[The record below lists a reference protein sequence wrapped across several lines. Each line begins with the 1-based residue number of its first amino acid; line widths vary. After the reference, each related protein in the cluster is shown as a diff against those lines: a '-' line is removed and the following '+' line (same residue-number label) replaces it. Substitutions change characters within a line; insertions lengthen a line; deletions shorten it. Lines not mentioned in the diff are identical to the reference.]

1 LQSGGS
7 RRNQTLK
14 EIVVIPVFDLKD
26 QYNAI
31 KDEVN
36 EAVARVLESG
46 WFILGK
52 EVEAFEEEFAAYC
65 GLSHG
70 IGVGSGTEAL
80 HLALLACGVGPGDE
94 VITVP
99 HTAVATVAAIELT
112 GARPVFVD
120 IDPASYTIV
129 PDQLESRI
137 TAQTRAIVPVHLYGQ
152 AADLDPILEIAQR
165 YGLRVIEDCAQAHGA
180 EYKGRR
186 VGSLGRVACFSF
198 YPTKN
203 LGAYG
208 DGGMVVTN
216 DGALAQKA
224 RLLRQYGW
232 EKRYVSSVRGLNS
245 RLDELQAAILRVK
258 LKHLDEWNEAR
269 RARAGLYDELLAG
282 SGVAIPTEMN
292 YGRHVYHLYVV
303 CCPHRAYRDGLKSYL
318 AERGVGTAIHYPVP
332 IHLQDAYHDLGYRR
346 GDFPVTEACADE
358 ILSLPMYPELG
369 EDEVREISELVKAYN
384 SEQGEYNEQEN

>member
-1 LQSGGS
+1 
-7 RRNQTLK
+7 
-14 EIVVIPVFDLKD
+14 VIPVFDLRD
-26 QYNAI
+26 QYKAI
-31 KDEVN
+31 KDEIN

-46 WFILGK
+46 WFILGQ
-52 EVEAFEEEFAAYC
+52 EVEAFEEDFAAYC

-70 IGVGSGTEAL
+70 VGVGSGTEAL

-120 IDPASYTIV
+120 IDPANYTIN
-129 PDQLESRI
+129 PAQLESRI
-137 TAQTRAIVPVHLYGQ
+137 TARTRAVVPVHLYGQ

-165 YGLRVIEDCAQAHGA
+165 HGLTVVEDCAQAHGA
-180 EYKGRR
+180 EYKGQR
-186 VGSLGRVACFSF
+186 VGAFGGVACFSF

-208 DGGMVVTN
+208 DGGMVVTD
-216 DGALAQKA
+216 DGALAQKV

-258 LKHLDEWNEAR
+258 LGHLDEWNQAR
-269 RARAGLYDELLAG
+269 RARARLYNELLAG
-282 SGVAIPTEMN
+282 SGVATPTEMD

-303 CCPHRAYRDGLKSYL
+303 RCPHRDELKSYL
-318 AERGVGTAIHYPVP
+318 AEHGVGTGIHYPVP
-332 IHLQDAYHDLGYRR
+332 IHLQEAYHDLGYRR

-358 ILSLPMYPELG
+358 ILSLPMYPELR
-369 EDEVREISELVKAYN
+369 EDEVGEIVKLVKEYD
-384 SEQGEYNEQEN
+384 EQQALSGQQSAISYQR

>member
-1 LQSGGS
+1 
-7 RRNQTLK
+7 
-14 EIVVIPVFDLKD
+14 VIPVFELKG

-46 WFILGK
+46 WFILGQ
-52 EVEAFEEEFAAYC
+52 EVEAFEEEFSAYC

-80 HLALLACGVGPGDE
+80 HLALMACGVGPGDE

-120 IDPASYTIV
+120 IDPHSYIIA
-129 PDQLESRI
+129 PDQLESRL
-137 TAQTRAIVPVHLYGQ
+137 TAQTRAVVPVHLYGQ

-165 YGLRVIEDCAQAHGA
+165 RGLTVVEDCAQAHGA

-186 VGSLGRVACFSF
+186 VGSFGRVACFSF

-208 DGGMVVTN
+208 DGGMVVTD
-216 DGALAQKA
+216 DGALAQKV

-232 EKRYVSSVRGLNS
+232 EKRYVSSLRGLNS
-245 RLDELQAAILRVK
+245 RLDEIQAAILRVK
-258 LKHLDEWNEAR
+258 LRHLDKWSEAR
-269 RARAGLYDELLAG
+269 RARARLYGELLAG
-282 SGVAIPTEMN
+282 SGVVTPIEMD
-292 YGRHVYHLYVV
+292 YGRHVYHLYVIR
-303 CCPHRAYRDGLKSYL
+303 CPHRDALKDYL
-318 AERGVGTAIHYPVP
+318 AEHGVSTAIHYPVP
-332 IHLQDAYHDLGYRR
+332 IHLQEAYSVLGYRR
-346 GDFPVTEACADE
+346 GDFPVAEACASE
-358 ILSLPMYPELG
+358 ILSLPMYPELRA
-369 EDEVREISELVKAYN
+369 DEVREVSDLVRGYK
-384 SEQGEYNEQEN
+384 EQ

>member
-1 LQSGGS
+1 
-7 RRNQTLK
+7 
-14 EIVVIPVFDLKD
+14 VIPVFELKG

-46 WFILGK
+46 WFILGQ
-52 EVEAFEEEFAAYC
+52 EVEAFEEEFSAYC

-99 HTAVATVAAIELT
+99 HTAVATVAAIGLT

-120 IDPASYTIV
+120 IDPASYTIA
-129 PDQLESRI
+129 PDQLESRL
-137 TAQTRAIVPVHLYGQ
+137 TAQTRAVVPVHLYGQ

-165 YGLRVIEDCAQAHGA
+165 RGLTVVEDCAQAHGV

-186 VGSLGRVACFSF
+186 VGSFGRVACFSF

-216 DGALAQKA
+216 DGALAQRV

-232 EKRYVSSVRGLNS
+232 EKRYVSSLRGLNS

-258 LKHLDEWNEAR
+258 LRHLDKWNEAR
-269 RARAGLYDELLAG
+269 RARARLYDELLTG
-282 SGVAIPTEMN
+282 SGVVTPTEMD
-292 YGRHVYHLYVV
+292 YGRHVYHLYVIR
-303 CCPHRAYRDGLKSYL
+303 CPHRDALKDYL
-318 AERGVGTAIHYPVP
+318 AEYGVGTAIHYPVP
-332 IHLQDAYHDLGYRR
+332 IHLQDAYRVLGYRR
-346 GDFPVTEACADE
+346 GDFSVTEACADE
-358 ILSLPMYPELG
+358 ILSLPMYPELR
-369 EDEVREISELVKAYN
+369 EDEVREVSDLVRGYE
-384 SEQGEYNEQEN
+384 EQ

>member
-1 LQSGGS
+1 LE
-7 RRNQTLK
+7 
-14 EIVVIPVFDLKD
+14 EIVVNPVFDLKD
-26 QYNAI
+26 QYNAM
-31 KDEVN
+31 KDEIN

-70 IGVGSGTEAL
+70 VGVGSGTEAL

-112 GARPVFVD
+112 GARPVFID

-137 TAQTRAIVPVHLYGQ
+137 TAQTRAVVPVHLYGQ

-165 YGLRVIEDCAQAHGA
+165 HGLTVVEDCAQAHGA
-180 EYKGRR
+180 EYQGRR

-208 DGGMVVTN
+208 DGGMVVTD
-216 DGALAQKA
+216 DGSLAQKV

-232 EKRYVSSVRGLNS
+232 EKRYVSSLKGLNS
-245 RLDELQAAILRVK
+245 RLDEIQAAILRVK
-258 LKHLDEWNEAR
+258 LGKLDEWNKAR
-269 RARAGLYDELLAG
+269 RARARLYNELLAG
-282 SGVAIPTEMN
+282 SGVAIPAEMD

-303 CCPHRAYRDGLKSYL
+303 RCPHRAYRDELKSYL

-332 IHLQDAYHDLGYRR
+332 IHLQEAYRDLGYQR

-358 ILSLPMYPELG
+358 ILSLPMYPELR
-369 EDEVREISELVKAYN
+369 EDVVREIVKLFKEYE
-384 SEQGEYNEQEN
+384 EQQALSGQQSAR

>member
-1 LQSGGS
+1 M
-7 RRNQTLK
+7 
-14 EIVVIPVFDLKD
+14 IPVFDLKG

-31 KDEVN
+31 KEEVN

-46 WFILGK
+46 WFILGQ
-52 EVEAFEEEFAAYC
+52 EVEAFEEEFATYC

-112 GARPVFVD
+112 GARPAFVD
-120 IDPASYTIV
+120 IDPASYTMV

-137 TAQTRAIVPVHLYGQ
+137 TARTRAVVPVHLYGQ

-165 YGLRVIEDCAQAHGA
+165 HGLMVVEDCAQAHGA

-186 VGSLGRVACFSF
+186 VGAFGRVACFSF

-208 DGGMVVTN
+208 DGGMVVTD
-216 DGALAQKA
+216 DGALAWKVK
-224 RLLRQYGW
+224 LLRQYGW
-232 EKRYVSSVRGLNS
+232 EKRYVSSLRGLNS
-245 RLDELQAAILRVK
+245 RLDEIQAAILRVK
-258 LKHLDEWNEAR
+258 LRHLDGWNEAR
-269 RARAGLYDELLAG
+269 RERARLYDELLAG
-282 SGVAIPTEMN
+282 SRVATPTEMN

-303 CCPHRAYRDGLKSYL
+303 RCPHCAHRDELKSYL

-332 IHLQDAYHDLGYRR
+332 IHLQEAYRDLGYRR

-358 ILSLPMYPELG
+358 ILSLPMYPELR
-369 EDEVREISELVKAYN
+369 EDEVREIGGLVIGAPN
-384 SEQGEYNEQEN
+384 WPAS

>member
-1 LQSGGS
+1 
-7 RRNQTLK
+7 
-14 EIVVIPVFDLKD
+14 VIPLFDLKD

-31 KDEVN
+31 KVEIN
-36 EAVARVLESG
+36 EAVARILESG
-46 WFILGK
+46 WFILGQ

-65 GLSHG
+65 SLSHG

-137 TAQTRAIVPVHLYGQ
+137 TAQTRAVVPVHLYGQ

-165 YGLRVIEDCAQAHGA
+165 HGLTVVEDCAQAHGA

-186 VGSLGRVACFSF
+186 VGSFGRVACFSF

-208 DGGMVVTN
+208 DGGMVVT
-216 DGALAQKA
+216 DDEALAQKV

-232 EKRYVSSVRGLNS
+232 EKRYVSSLRGLNS
-245 RLDELQAAILRVK
+245 RLDEIQAAILRVK
-258 LKHLDEWNEAR
+258 LRHLDEWNEAR
-269 RARAGLYDELLAG
+269 RARARLYGELLAD
-282 SGVAIPTEMN
+282 SGVTTPTEMD

-303 CCPHRAYRDGLKSYL
+303 RCLHRARRDELKSYL
-318 AERGVGTAIHYPVP
+318 AEHGVGTAIHYPVP
-332 IHLQDAYHDLGYRR
+332 IHLQEAYLDLGYRR

-358 ILSLPMYPELG
+358 ILSLPMYPELQ
-369 EDEVREISELVKAYN
+369 ENEVRGVSELVKGY
-384 SEQGEYNEQEN
+384 EQ

>member
-1 LQSGGS
+1 
-7 RRNQTLK
+7 
-14 EIVVIPVFDLKD
+14 VIPIFDLKD

-31 KDEVN
+31 KDEIH

-46 WFILGK
+46 WFILGQ
-52 EVEAFEEEFAAYC
+52 EVEAFEGEFAAYC

-112 GARPVFVD
+112 GARPVLVD
-120 IDPASYTIV
+120 IDPASYTIA

-137 TAQTRAIVPVHLYGQ
+137 TARTRAIVPVHLYGQ

-165 YGLRVIEDCAQAHGA
+165 HGLTVVEDCAQAHGT
-180 EYKGRR
+180 EYRGRR
-186 VGSLGRVACFSF
+186 VGVFGRVACFSF

-208 DGGMVVTN
+208 DGGMVVTD
-216 DGALAQKA
+216 DGTLAHKV

-232 EKRYVSSVRGLNS
+232 EKRYVSSLKGLNS
-245 RLDELQAAILRVK
+245 RLDELQAAVLRAK
-258 LKHLDEWNEAR
+258 LGHLDQWNEAR
-269 RARAGLYDELLAG
+269 RARAKLYGQLLAG
-282 SGVAIPTEMN
+282 SGVATPTEMD

-303 CCPHRAYRDGLKSYL
+303 RCPHRAHRDELKSYL
-318 AERGVGTAIHYPVP
+318 AEHGVGTAIHYPIP
-332 IHLQDAYHDLGYRR
+332 IHLQEAYQDLGYRR

-358 ILSLPMYPELG
+358 ILSLPMYPELR
-369 EDEVREISELVKAYN
+369 EDEVREICGLVKDYN

>member
-1 LQSGGS
+1 
-7 RRNQTLK
+7 
-14 EIVVIPVFDLKD
+14 VIPLFDLKD

-31 KDEVN
+31 KVEIN
-36 EAVARVLESG
+36 EAVARILESG
-46 WFILGK
+46 WFILGQ

-137 TAQTRAIVPVHLYGQ
+137 TAQTRAVVPVHLYGQ

-165 YGLRVIEDCAQAHGA
+165 HGLTVVEDCAQAHGA

-186 VGSLGRVACFSF
+186 VGSFGRVACFSF

-208 DGGMVVTN
+208 DGGMVVT
-216 DGALAQKA
+216 DDEALAQKV

-232 EKRYVSSVRGLNS
+232 EKRYVSSLRGLNS
-245 RLDELQAAILRVK
+245 RLDEIQAAILRVK
-258 LKHLDEWNEAR
+258 LRHLDEWNEAR
-269 RARAGLYDELLAG
+269 RARARLYGELLAD
-282 SGVAIPTEMN
+282 SGVTTPTEMD

-303 CCPHRAYRDGLKSYL
+303 RCLHRARRDELKSYL
-318 AERGVGTAIHYPVP
+318 AEHGVGTAIHYPVP
-332 IHLQDAYHDLGYRR
+332 IHLQEAYLDLGYRR

-358 ILSLPMYPELG
+358 ILSLPMYPELQ
-369 EDEVREISELVKAYN
+369 ENEVRGVSELVKGY
-384 SEQGEYNEQEN
+384 EQ

>member
-1 LQSGGS
+1 M
-7 RRNQTLK
+7 
-14 EIVVIPVFDLKD
+14 IPVFELKG

-46 WFILGK
+46 WFILGQ
-52 EVEAFEEEFAAYC
+52 EVEAFEEEFSAYC

-80 HLALLACGVGPGDE
+80 HLALMACGVGPGDE

-120 IDPASYTIV
+120 IDPHSYIIA
-129 PDQLESRI
+129 PDQLESRL
-137 TAQTRAIVPVHLYGQ
+137 TAQTRAVVPVHLYGQ

-165 YGLRVIEDCAQAHGA
+165 RGLTVVEDCAQAHGA

-186 VGSLGRVACFSF
+186 VGSFGRVACFSF

-208 DGGMVVTN
+208 DGGMIVTD
-216 DGALAQKA
+216 DGALAQKV

-232 EKRYVSSVRGLNS
+232 EKRYVSSLRGLNS
-245 RLDELQAAILRVK
+245 RLDEIQAAILRVK
-258 LKHLDEWNEAR
+258 LRHLDKWNEAR
-269 RARAGLYDELLAG
+269 RARARLYGELLAG
-282 SGVAIPTEMN
+282 SGVVTPIEMD
-292 YGRHVYHLYVV
+292 YGRHVYHLYVIR
-303 CCPHRAYRDGLKSYL
+303 CPHRDALKDYL
-318 AERGVGTAIHYPVP
+318 AEHGVGTAIHYPVP
-332 IHLQDAYHDLGYRR
+332 IHLQDAYRVLGYWR
-346 GDFPVTEACADE
+346 GDFSVTEACADE
-358 ILSLPMYPELG
+358 ILSLPMYPELR
-369 EDEVREISELVKAYN
+369 EDEVREVSDLVRGYK
-384 SEQGEYNEQEN
+384 EQ

>member
-1 LQSGGS
+1 M
-7 RRNQTLK
+7 
-14 EIVVIPVFDLKD
+14 IPVFDLKG
-26 QYNAI
+26 QYNAM
-31 KDEVN
+31 KDEIN

-46 WFILGK
+46 WFILGQ

-80 HLALLACGVGPGDE
+80 HLALLACGAGPGDE
-94 VITVP
+94 VMTVP

-120 IDPASYTIV
+120 IDPASYTIA
-129 PDQLESRI
+129 PDHLESRI
-137 TAQTRAIVPVHLYGQ
+137 TARTRAVVPVHLYGQ

-165 YGLRVIEDCAQAHGA
+165 HGLAVVEDCAQAHGT

-186 VGSLGRVACFSF
+186 VGSFGHVACFSF

-208 DGGMVVTN
+208 DGGMVVTD
-216 DGALAQKA
+216 DGALAQKV

-232 EKRYVSSVRGLNS
+232 EKRYVSSLRGLNS

-258 LKHLDEWNEAR
+258 LRHLDEWNKAR
-269 RARAGLYDELLAG
+269 RARARLYDQLLAG
-282 SGVAIPTEMN
+282 SGVATPAEMD
-292 YGRHVYHLYVV
+292 YGRHIYHLYVIR
-303 CCPHRAYRDGLKSYL
+303 CPHRAHRDDLESYL
-318 AERGVGTAIHYPVP
+318 AAHGVGTGIHYPVP
-332 IHLQDAYHDLGYRR
+332 IHLQEAYCDLGYRR

-358 ILSLPMYPELG
+358 ILSLPMYPELR
-369 EDEVREISELVKAYN
+369 EDEVKEISGLVKDYGDN
-384 SEQGEYNEQEN
+384 Y

>member
-1 LQSGGS
+1 M
-7 RRNQTLK
+7 
-14 EIVVIPVFDLKD
+14 IPVFDLKD
-26 QYNAI
+26 QYNAMKGEI
-31 KDEVN
+31 N

-46 WFILGK
+46 WFILGQ
-52 EVEAFEEEFAAYC
+52 EVEAFEEEFATYC

-80 HLALLACGVGPGDE
+80 HLALLACEVGSGDE

-120 IDPASYTIV
+120 IDPASYTIAT
-129 PDQLESRI
+129 DQVEARI
-137 TAQTRAIVPVHLYGQ
+137 TARTRAIVPVHLYGQ

-165 YGLRVIEDCAQAHGA
+165 HGLTVVEDCAQAHGA

-186 VGSLGRVACFSF
+186 VGSFGRVACFSF

-208 DGGMVVTN
+208 DGGMVVT
-216 DGALAQKA
+216 DDDALAQKV

-232 EKRYVSSVRGLNS
+232 KKRYTSSLRGINS
-245 RLDELQAAILRVK
+245 RLDELQAAILRAK
-258 LKHLDEWNEAR
+258 LRHLDEWNEAR
-269 RARAGLYDELLAG
+269 RARARLYDGLLAG
-282 SGVAIPTEMN
+282 SSVTTPTEMD
-292 YGRHVYHLYVV
+292 YARHVYHLYVV
-303 CCPHRAYRDGLKSYL
+303 RCPHRAHRDGLKSYL
-318 AERGVGTAIHYPVP
+318 AEHGVGTAIHYPVP
-332 IHLQDAYHDLGYRR
+332 IHLQEAYHDLGYRR

-358 ILSLPMYPELG
+358 ILSLPMYPELQ
-369 EDEVREISELVKAYN
+369 ENEVREVSELVKGY
-384 SEQGEYNEQEN
+384 EQ

>member
-1 LQSGGS
+1 M
-7 RRNQTLK
+7 
-14 EIVVIPVFDLKD
+14 
-26 QYNAI
+26 
-31 KDEVN
+31 KDEIN

-46 WFILGK
+46 WFILGR

-80 HLALLACGVGPGDE
+80 HLALLACGIGPGDE
-94 VITVP
+94 VITVS
-99 HTAVATVAAIELT
+99 HTAVSTVVAIELT

-120 IDPASYTIV
+120 IDPVSYTIN
-129 PDQLESRI
+129 PTQLESRI
-137 TAQTRAIVPVHLYGQ
+137 TARTRAVVPVHLYGQ

-165 YGLRVIEDCAQAHGA
+165 NGLTVVEDCAQAHGA
-180 EYKGRR
+180 EYKGRP
-186 VGSLGRVACFSF
+186 VGSLSRIACFSF

-208 DGGMVVTN
+208 DGGMVVTD
-216 DGALAQKA
+216 DGALAHKL

-232 EKRYVSSVRGLNS
+232 EKRYVSSLRGLNS

-258 LKHLDEWNEAR
+258 LGHLDAWNEAR
-269 RARAGLYDELLAG
+269 RARAQLYDELLAG
-282 SGVAIPTEMN
+282 SGVVTPTEKN

-303 CCPHRAYRDGLKSYL
+303 RCPHRAFRDELKSYL
-318 AERGVGTAIHYPVP
+318 AEHGVGTAIHYPVP
-332 IHLQDAYHDLGYRR
+332 IHLQEAYRDLGYRR

-358 ILSLPMYPELG
+358 ILSLPMYPELQ
-369 EDEVREISELVKAYN
+369 EDEVRETSDLLREYD
-384 SEQGEYNEQEN
+384 EQ

>member
-1 LQSGGS
+1 
-7 RRNQTLK
+7 
-14 EIVVIPVFDLKD
+14 VIPIFDLKD
-26 QYNAI
+26 QYKAM
-31 KDEVN
+31 KDEIN

-52 EVEAFEEEFAAYC
+52 EVEAFEKEFASYC

-80 HLALLACGVGPGDE
+80 HLALLACGVGLGDE

-99 HTAVATVAAIELT
+99 HTAVATAAAIELT

-120 IDPASYTIV
+120 IDPASYTIN

-137 TAQTRAIVPVHLYGQ
+137 TPRTRVVVPVHLYGQ
-152 AADLDPILEIAQR
+152 AADLEPILEIVQR
-165 YGLRVIEDCAQAHGA
+165 HGLTVVEDCAQAHGT
-180 EYKGRR
+180 EYRGQR
-186 VGSLGRVACFSF
+186 VGSFGRVACFSF

-208 DGGMVVTN
+208 DGGMVVTD
-216 DGALAQKA
+216 DGALAHKV

-232 EKRYVSSVRGLNS
+232 EKRYVSSLRGLNS

-258 LKHLDEWNEAR
+258 LRHLDGWNEAR
-269 RARAGLYDELLAG
+269 RARAQLYDELLAG
-282 SGVAIPTEMN
+282 SGVATPTEMG

-303 CCPHRAYRDGLKSYL
+303 RCPHRDALKDYL
-318 AERGVGTAIHYPVP
+318 AEHGVGTGIHYPVP
-332 IHLQDAYHDLGYRR
+332 IHLQAAYRDLGYRR

-358 ILSLPMYPELG
+358 ILSLPMYPELR
-369 EDEVREISELVKAYN
+369 EDEVKEVVRLVKGYRL
-384 SEQGEYNEQEN
+384 